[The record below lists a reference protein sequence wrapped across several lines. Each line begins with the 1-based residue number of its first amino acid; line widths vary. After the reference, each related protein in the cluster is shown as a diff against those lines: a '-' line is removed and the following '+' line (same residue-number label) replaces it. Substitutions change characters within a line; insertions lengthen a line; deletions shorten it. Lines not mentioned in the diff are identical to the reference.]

1 MLRQAREFPEASS
14 SDLPEEIKR
23 NEGRPSTPAGMVT
36 AGNSCDDPNPNP
48 KPDLTIIPVSDAANN
63 DKVVDALAPRTA
75 ELVVRGAADAVDA
88 T

>member
-1 MLRQAREFPEASS
+1 
-14 SDLPEEIKR
+14 
-23 NEGRPSTPAGMVT
+23 MVT

-48 KPDLTIIPVSDAANN
+48 DLTIIPVPDATNN

>member
-1 MLRQAREFPEASS
+1 
-14 SDLPEEIKR
+14 
-23 NEGRPSTPAGMVT
+23 MVT